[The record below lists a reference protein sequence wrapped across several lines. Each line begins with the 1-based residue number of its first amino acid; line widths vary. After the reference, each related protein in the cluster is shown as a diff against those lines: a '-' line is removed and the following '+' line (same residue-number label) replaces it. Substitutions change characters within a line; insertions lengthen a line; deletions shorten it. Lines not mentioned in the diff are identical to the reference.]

1 MSPRRRIS
9 AALIGLL
16 VLVAGGTVGR
26 HALAASAGGD
36 RPPAVASTAG
46 PPVGALPVRALP
58 VRALPVR
65 ALSQLPPQV
74 AQVWQLIQ
82 RGGPFRYR
90 QDGAVF
96 GNREGRLPHRPS
108 GFYREYTVPTPGEH
122 DRGPR
127 RLITGDGTELYYT
140 GNHYASFV
148 AVDPR
153 R

>member
-1 MSPRRRIS
+1 VSPRRRIS

-16 VLVAGGTVGR
+16 VLVAGGAVGR
-26 HALAASAGGD
+26 HALAAPPVAD
-36 RPPAVASTAG
+36 RPPAVAST
-46 PPVGALPVRALP
+46 VG
-58 VRALPVR
+58 LPVR

-82 RGGPFRYR
+82 HGGPFRYR
-90 QDGAVF
+90 HDGTVF

-127 RLITGDGTELYYT
+127 RLITGDATELYYT

>member
-1 MSPRRRIS
+1 VSPRRRIS

-16 VLVAGGTVGR
+16 VLVAGGAVGR
-26 HALAASAGGD
+26 HALTAPPIGD

-46 PPVGALPVRALP
+46 LP

-82 RGGPFRYR
+82 HGGPFRYR

-96 GNREGRLPHRPS
+96 GNREGHLPPRPS